1 MASVT
6 SFLARKAEIP
16 HKTSQFLSV
25 ANMTTVVV
33 GNEASS
39 EFYNRNPRNLE
50 RLRIAYKPAGYHLE
64 AAGRQFW
71 NKYVCMQG
79 GNHCFTYLPC

>member
-6 SFLARKAEIP
+6 SSLAWKAGIP
-16 HKTSQFLSV
+16 FKSSQFLSV
-25 ANMTTVVV
+25 ANMTTGVVT
-33 GNEASS
+33 NEACS

-64 AAGRQFW
+64 VAGREFW
-71 NKYVCMQG
+71 HKYVCMQG
-79 GNHCFTYLPC
+79 GSHCFTYLPC

>member
-6 SFLARKAEIP
+6 SFLSRKAEIP
-16 HKTSQFLSV
+16 LRTSQLLSV
-25 ANMTTVVV
+25 ANMTTGVM

-50 RLRIAYKPAGYHLE
+50 RLRIAYKPTGYHLE
-64 AAGRQFW
+64 AAGREFW
-71 NKYVCMQG
+71 HKYVCVYVMW
-79 GNHCFTYLPC
+79 